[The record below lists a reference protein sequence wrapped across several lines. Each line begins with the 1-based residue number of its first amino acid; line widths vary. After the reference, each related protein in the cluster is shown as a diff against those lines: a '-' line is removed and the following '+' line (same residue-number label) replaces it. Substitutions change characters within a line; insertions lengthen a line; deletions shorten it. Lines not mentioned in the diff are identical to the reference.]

1 MRKRNVRAAIAA
13 ALCMTVLAAGCGK
26 KVDDPVFT
34 GDKTEAPVYQANL
47 DAIKSS
53 AYASAD
59 NLDLEPGTY
68 ISVIGR
74 GSSTPYWN
82 QVKAGVEQAATDLN
96 TALGYSG
103 NDKVK
108 VLYSAPDENDNIDQQ
123 VNILDEELARYPDV
137 IAISS
142 VDASACS
149 VQFDL
154 AIENGIPIVAFDSG
168 NSYQNIQSTC
178 KTNNIEAATTGTK
191 NFCEK
196 IGDSG
201 EILLLVH
208 DTVSDTAKEREA
220 GIKNELAANHPN
232 VTVTETI
239 YLDQLEMLKKQ
250 IVAEQV
256 GVTPEELAA
265 AEAGEKKEE
274 TTGTGDASETIAD
287 AASNAASSSADESAN
302 ETAQEV
308 DNSLST
314 SCAVSFALSSADES
328 ANETAQEV
336 DNELSEKMQQVNDGA
351 AKMSDEDA
359 IRYYMEKHPD
369 LKGCIATNETVTQL
383 AIKTMDQLDAEKHIT
398 LVGFDAGKEQVNA
411 LKDGK
416 VDGLIVQNPFG
427 MGYATV
433 VAAARTVLEIGNEA
447 EVNTGYVWVTADNMN
462 DDTITPFL
470 YE

>member
-1 MRKRNVRAAIAA
+1 MRKRNVRAVIAA

-26 KVDDPVFT
+26 KADDPVFT
-34 GDKTEAPVYQANL
+34 GDKTEAPAYQANL

-53 AYASAD
+53 AYASVD

-74 GSSTPYWN
+74 ASSTPYWN

-239 YLDQLEMLKKQ
+239 YLDQLKMLKKQ

-287 AASNAASSSADESAN
+287 AASNADSSSADESAN

-308 DNSLST
+308 DNG
-314 SCAVSFALSSADES
+314 
-328 ANETAQEV
+328 
-336 DNELSEKMQQVNDGA
+336 LSEKMQQVNDGA

-359 IRYYMEKHPD
+359 IQYYMEKHPD

>member
-1 MRKRNVRAAIAA
+1 MRKRNVRAVIAA

-26 KVDDPVFT
+26 KADDPVFT

-53 AYASAD
+53 AYASVD

-74 GSSTPYWN
+74 ASSTPYWN

-239 YLDQLEMLKKQ
+239 YLDQLKMLKKQ

-308 DNSLST
+308 DN
-314 SCAVSFALSSADES
+314 
-328 ANETAQEV
+328 
-336 DNELSEKMQQVNDGA
+336 ELSEKMQQVNDGA

-359 IRYYMEKHPD
+359 IQYYMEKHPD

>member
-26 KVDDPVFT
+26 KADDPVFT
-34 GDKTEAPVYQANL
+34 GDKTETPVYQANL

-53 AYASAD
+53 AYASVD

-74 GSSTPYWN
+74 ASSTPYWN

-178 KTNNIEAATTGTK
+178 KTNNIEAVTTGTK

-220 GIKNELAANHPN
+220 EIKNELAANHPN
-232 VTVTETI
+232 VTATETI

-302 ETAQEV
+302 ETAQE
-308 DNSLST
+308 
-314 SCAVSFALSSADES
+314 A
-328 ANETAQEV
+328 

-359 IRYYMEKHPD
+359 IQYYMEKHPD

-383 AIKTMDQLDAEKHIT
+383 AIRTLDQFDSEKHIT

>member
-13 ALCMTVLAAGCGK
+13 ALCMAVLAAGCGK
-26 KVDDPVFT
+26 KADDPVFT
-34 GDKTEAPVYQANL
+34 GDKTEAPAYQANL

-53 AYASAD
+53 AYASVD

-74 GSSTPYWN
+74 ASSTPYWN
-82 QVKAGVEQAATDLN
+82 QVKAGVEQAAADLN

-178 KTNNIEAATTGTK
+178 KTNNTEAATTGIK

-220 GIKNELAANHPN
+220 GIKNELAANYPN
-232 VTVTETI
+232 VTVAETI

-287 AASNAASSSADESAN
+287 AAANAASSSADESAN
-302 ETAQEV
+302 ETAQG
-308 DNSLST
+308 
-314 SCAVSFALSSADES
+314 A
-328 ANETAQEV
+328 

-359 IRYYMEKHPD
+359 IQYYMEKHPD

-383 AIKTMDQLDAEKHIT
+383 AIKTLDQIDTEKHIT
-398 LVGFDAGKEQVNA
+398 LVGFDAGKDQVNA

>member
-26 KVDDPVFT
+26 KADDPVFT
-34 GDKTEAPVYQANL
+34 GDKTEAPAYQANL

-53 AYASAD
+53 AYASVD

-74 GSSTPYWN
+74 ASSTPYWN

-178 KTNNIEAATTGTK
+178 KTNNIEAATTGIK

-239 YLDQLEMLKKQ
+239 YLDQLKMLKKQ

-302 ETAQEV
+302 ETAQE
-308 DNSLST
+308 
-314 SCAVSFALSSADES
+314 A
-328 ANETAQEV
+328 

-383 AIKTMDQLDAEKHIT
+383 AIKTLDQLDAEKHIT

>member
-26 KVDDPVFT
+26 KADDPVFT
-34 GDKTEAPVYQANL
+34 GDKTEAPAYQANL

-53 AYASAD
+53 AYASVD

-74 GSSTPYWN
+74 ASSTPYWN

-239 YLDQLEMLKKQ
+239 YLDQLKMLKKQ

-308 DNSLST
+308 DN
-314 SCAVSFALSSADES
+314 
-328 ANETAQEV
+328 
-336 DNELSEKMQQVNDGA
+336 ELSEKMQQVNDGA

-383 AIKTMDQLDAEKHIT
+383 AIKTLDQLDAEKHIT

>member
-26 KVDDPVFT
+26 KADDPVFT
-34 GDKTEAPVYQANL
+34 GDKTEAPAYQANL

-53 AYASAD
+53 AYASVD
-59 NLDLEPGTY
+59 NLDLETGTY

-74 GSSTPYWN
+74 ASSTPYWN

-239 YLDQLEMLKKQ
+239 YLDQLKMLKKQ

-265 AEAGEKKEE
+265 AEAGEKKKE

-287 AASNAASSSADESAN
+287 AASNVAS
-302 ETAQEV
+302 
-308 DNSLST
+308 
-314 SCAVSFALSSADES
+314 SSADES

-359 IRYYMEKHPD
+359 IQYYMEKHPD

>member
-26 KVDDPVFT
+26 KADDPVFT
-34 GDKTEAPVYQANL
+34 GDKTEAPAYQANL

-53 AYASAD
+53 AYASVD

-168 NSYQNIQSTC
+168 NSYQNIQSSC

-239 YLDQLEMLKKQ
+239 YLDQLKMLKKQ

-308 DNSLST
+308 DN
-314 SCAVSFALSSADES
+314 
-328 ANETAQEV
+328 
-336 DNELSEKMQQVNDGA
+336 ELSEKMQQVNDGA

-359 IRYYMEKHPD
+359 IQYYMEKHPD

-383 AIKTMDQLDAEKHIT
+383 AIKTLDQLDAEKHIT

>member
-26 KVDDPVFT
+26 KADDPVFT

-232 VTVTETI
+232 VTVAETI

-256 GVTPEELAA
+256 GVTQKNWQPQKQ
-265 AEAGEKKEE
+265 EKRRKR
-274 TTGTGDASETIAD
+274 
-287 AASNAASSSADESAN
+287 
-302 ETAQEV
+302 
-308 DNSLST
+308 
-314 SCAVSFALSSADES
+314 
-328 ANETAQEV
+328 
-336 DNELSEKMQQVNDGA
+336 QQ
-351 AKMSDEDA
+351 
-359 IRYYMEKHPD
+359 
-369 LKGCIATNETVTQL
+369 
-383 AIKTMDQLDAEKHIT
+383 
-398 LVGFDAGKEQVNA
+398 EQVM
-411 LKDGK
+411 LPRQLQMQHRMRILHQQTK
-416 VDGLIVQNPFG
+416 VRMRQHRKWTMNCPRRCSRST
-427 MGYATV
+427 M
-433 VAAARTVLEIGNEA
+433 ARQR
-447 EVNTGYVWVTADNMN
+447 
-462 DDTITPFL
+462 
-470 YE
+470 

>member
-26 KVDDPVFT
+26 KADDPVFT

-53 AYASAD
+53 VYASAD

-239 YLDQLEMLKKQ
+239 YLDQLKMLKKQ

-308 DNSLST
+308 DN
-314 SCAVSFALSSADES
+314 
-328 ANETAQEV
+328 
-336 DNELSEKMQQVNDGA
+336 ELSEKMQQVNDGA

-383 AIKTMDQLDAEKHIT
+383 AIKTLDQLDAEKHIT
-398 LVGFDAGKEQVNA
+398 LVGVDAGKEQVNA

>member
-26 KVDDPVFT
+26 KADDPVFT
-34 GDKTEAPVYQANL
+34 GDKTETPVYQANL

-53 AYASAD
+53 AYASVD

-74 GSSTPYWN
+74 ASSTPYWN

-239 YLDQLEMLKKQ
+239 YLDQLKMLKKQ

-308 DNSLST
+308 DN
-314 SCAVSFALSSADES
+314 
-328 ANETAQEV
+328 
-336 DNELSEKMQQVNDGA
+336 ELSEKMQQVNDGA

-383 AIKTMDQLDAEKHIT
+383 AIKTLDQLDAEKHIT
-398 LVGFDAGKEQVNA
+398 LVGFDAGKEQANA

>member
-26 KVDDPVFT
+26 KADDPVFT
-34 GDKTEAPVYQANL
+34 GDKTEAPAYQANL

-53 AYASAD
+53 AYASVD

-74 GSSTPYWN
+74 ASSTPYWN

-239 YLDQLEMLKKQ
+239 YLDQLKMLKKQ

-287 AASNAASSSADESAN
+287 AASNVVSSSADESAN

-308 DNSLST
+308 N
-314 SCAVSFALSSADES
+314 
-328 ANETAQEV
+328 
-336 DNELSEKMQQVNDGA
+336 NELSEKMQQVNDGA

-359 IRYYMEKHPD
+359 IQYYMEKHPD

-383 AIKTMDQLDAEKHIT
+383 AIKTLDQLDAEKHIT
-398 LVGFDAGKEQVNA
+398 LVGFDAGKEQANA

>member
-1 MRKRNVRAAIAA
+1 MRKRNVRAVIAA

-26 KVDDPVFT
+26 KADDPVFT
-34 GDKTEAPVYQANL
+34 GDKTEAPAYQANL

-53 AYASAD
+53 AYASVD

-74 GSSTPYWN
+74 ASSTPYWN

-239 YLDQLEMLKKQ
+239 YLDQLKMLKKQ

-308 DNSLST
+308 DN
-314 SCAVSFALSSADES
+314 
-328 ANETAQEV
+328 
-336 DNELSEKMQQVNDGA
+336 ELSEKMQQVNDGA

-383 AIKTMDQLDAEKHIT
+383 AIKTLDQLDAEKHIT

>member
-1 MRKRNVRAAIAA
+1 MRIRNARAAVAA
-13 ALCMTVLAAGCGK
+13 ALCVTVLAAGCGK
-26 KVDDPVFT
+26 KADEPVFT
-34 GDKTEAPVYQANL
+34 GEKTEAPAYQANL
-47 DAIKSS
+47 NAIESS
-53 AYASAD
+53 AYASVD
-59 NLDLEPGTY
+59 NLNLEPGTY

-74 GSSTPYWN
+74 AAGTPYWE
-82 QVKAGVEQAATDLN
+82 QVKAGVAQAAEDLN
-96 TALGYSG
+96 AALGYTG
-103 NDKVK
+103 NDKIK

-142 VDASACS
+142 VDASACE

-178 KTNNIEAATTGTK
+178 RTNNTEATTEGTK
-191 NFCEK
+191 QFCEK

-201 EILLLVH
+201 EVILLVH
-208 DTVSDTAKEREA
+208 DNVSDTAKERETA
-220 GIKNELAANHPN
+220 IKNELAANHPN
-232 VTVTETI
+232 VTVAETL
-239 YLDQLEMLKKQ
+239 YLDQLDEMKKQ

-265 AEAGEKKEE
+265 EEAGEKQAE
-274 TTGTGDASETIAD
+274 TTGADTASETIAD
-287 AASNAASSSADESAN
+287 AAANADASQTNENTDSADAA
-302 ETAQEV
+302 AQE
-308 DNSLST
+308 
-314 SCAVSFALSSADES
+314 A
-328 ANETAQEV
+328 
-336 DNELSEKMQQVNDGA
+336 DNELSEKMKQVNDGA

-359 IRYYMEKHPD
+359 IAYYLQKHPD
-369 LKGCIATNETVTQL
+369 LKGCFATNEIATQL
-383 AIKTMDQLDAEKHIT
+383 GIKTLDKMETENHIT
-398 LVGFDAGKEQVNA
+398 LVGFDAGKDQVNA

-433 VAAARTVLEIGNEA
+433 IASARTVLEIGNEA
-447 EVNTGYVWVTADNMN
+447 EVNTGYVWVTADNMEE
-462 DDTITPFL
+462 DTVKPFL

>member
-26 KVDDPVFT
+26 KADDPVFT
-34 GDKTEAPVYQANL
+34 GDKTEAPAYQANL

-53 AYASAD
+53 AYASVD
-59 NLDLEPGTY
+59 NLDLEPGPY

-74 GSSTPYWN
+74 ASSTPYWN

-168 NSYQNIQSTC
+168 NSYQNIQSSC

-239 YLDQLEMLKKQ
+239 YLDQLKMLKKQ

-308 DNSLST
+308 DN
-314 SCAVSFALSSADES
+314 
-328 ANETAQEV
+328 
-336 DNELSEKMQQVNDGA
+336 ELSEKMQQVNDGA

-383 AIKTMDQLDAEKHIT
+383 AIKTLDQLDAEKHIT

>member
-26 KVDDPVFT
+26 KADDPVFT
-34 GDKTEAPVYQANL
+34 GDKTEAPAYQANL

-53 AYASAD
+53 AYASVD

-74 GSSTPYWN
+74 ASSTPYWN

-154 AIENGIPIVAFDSG
+154 ANENGIPIVAFDSG
-168 NSYQNIQSTC
+168 NSYQNIQSSC

-239 YLDQLEMLKKQ
+239 YLDQLKMLKKQ

-308 DNSLST
+308 DN
-314 SCAVSFALSSADES
+314 
-328 ANETAQEV
+328 
-336 DNELSEKMQQVNDGA
+336 ELSEKMQQVNDGA

-383 AIKTMDQLDAEKHIT
+383 AIKTLDQLDAEKHIT

>member
-1 MRKRNVRAAIAA
+1 M
-13 ALCMTVLAAGCGK
+13 
-26 KVDDPVFT
+26 
-34 GDKTEAPVYQANL
+34 
-47 DAIKSS
+47 
-53 AYASAD
+53 
-59 NLDLEPGTY
+59 
-68 ISVIGR
+68 
-74 GSSTPYWN
+74 
-82 QVKAGVEQAATDLN
+82 N

-287 AASNAASSSADESAN
+287 AASNADS
-302 ETAQEV
+302 
-308 DNSLST
+308 
-314 SCAVSFALSSADES
+314 SSADES

-336 DNELSEKMQQVNDGA
+336 DNELSEKMQQVNDVA
-351 AKMSDEDA
+351 AKMSDE
-359 IRYYMEKHPD
+359 
-369 LKGCIATNETVTQL
+369 
-383 AIKTMDQLDAEKHIT
+383 AIKVAQKGLDS
-398 LVGFDAGKEQVNA
+398 
-411 LKDGK
+411 
-416 VDGLIVQNPFG
+416 
-427 MGYATV
+427 
-433 VAAARTVLEIGNEA
+433 
-447 EVNTGYVWVTADNMN
+447 
-462 DDTITPFL
+462 
-470 YE
+470 

>member
-26 KVDDPVFT
+26 KADDPVFT

-53 AYASAD
+53 AYASVD

-239 YLDQLEMLKKQ
+239 YLDQLKMLKKQ

-308 DNSLST
+308 DN
-314 SCAVSFALSSADES
+314 
-328 ANETAQEV
+328 
-336 DNELSEKMQQVNDGA
+336 ELSEKMQQVNDGA

-383 AIKTMDQLDAEKHIT
+383 AIKTLDQLDAEKHIT

>member
-26 KVDDPVFT
+26 KADDPVFT

-53 AYASAD
+53 AYASVD

-178 KTNNIEAATTGTK
+178 KRIIQKRQQQEQR
-191 NFCEK
+191 
-196 IGDSG
+196 IS
-201 EILLLVH
+201 VRR
-208 DTVSDTAKEREA
+208 S
-220 GIKNELAANHPN
+220 
-232 VTVTETI
+232 VTVGRFCCLCMIQYQILRKSVRQE
-239 YLDQLEMLKKQ
+239 LKMNLQQ
-250 IVAEQV
+250 I
-256 GVTPEELAA
+256 
-265 AEAGEKKEE
+265 
-274 TTGTGDASETIAD
+274 
-287 AASNAASSSADESAN
+287 
-302 ETAQEV
+302 
-308 DNSLST
+308 
-314 SCAVSFALSSADES
+314 
-328 ANETAQEV
+328 
-336 DNELSEKMQQVNDGA
+336 
-351 AKMSDEDA
+351 
-359 IRYYMEKHPD
+359 IRM
-369 LKGCIATNETVTQL
+369 
-383 AIKTMDQLDAEKHIT
+383 
-398 LVGFDAGKEQVNA
+398 
-411 LKDGK
+411 
-416 VDGLIVQNPFG
+416 
-427 MGYATV
+427 
-433 VAAARTVLEIGNEA
+433 
-447 EVNTGYVWVTADNMN
+447 
-462 DDTITPFL
+462 
-470 YE
+470 

>member
-26 KVDDPVFT
+26 KADDPVFT
-34 GDKTEAPVYQANL
+34 GDKTEAPAYQANL

-53 AYASAD
+53 AYASVD

-103 NDKVK
+103 KDKVK

-168 NSYQNIQSTC
+168 NSYQNIQSSC

-239 YLDQLEMLKKQ
+239 YLDQLKMLKKQ

-274 TTGTGDASETIAD
+274 TTGTGDVSETIAD
-287 AASNAASSSADESAN
+287 AASNAAS
-302 ETAQEV
+302 
-308 DNSLST
+308 
-314 SCAVSFALSSADES
+314 SSADES

>member
-26 KVDDPVFT
+26 KADDPVFT
-34 GDKTEAPVYQANL
+34 GDKTEAPAYQANL

-53 AYASAD
+53 AYASVD
-59 NLDLEPGTY
+59 NLDLEAGTY

-96 TALGYSG
+96 IALGYSG

-178 KTNNIEAATTGTK
+178 KTNNTEAATTGTK

-208 DTVSDTAKEREA
+208 DTVSDNAKEREA

-232 VTVTETI
+232 VTVAETI

-287 AASNAASSSADESAN
+287 AAANAASSSADESAN
-302 ETAQEV
+302 ETAQE
-308 DNSLST
+308 
-314 SCAVSFALSSADES
+314 A
-328 ANETAQEV
+328 

-359 IRYYMEKHPD
+359 IQYYMEKHPD

-383 AIKTMDQLDAEKHIT
+383 AIKTLDQIDTEKHIT
-398 LVGFDAGKEQVNA
+398 LVGFDAGKDQVNA

>member
-26 KVDDPVFT
+26 KADDPVFT

-53 AYASAD
+53 VYASAD

-220 GIKNELAANHPN
+220 GIKNELAANQPN

-287 AASNAASSSADESAN
+287 AASNEAS
-302 ETAQEV
+302 
-308 DNSLST
+308 
-314 SCAVSFALSSADES
+314 SSADES

-359 IRYYMEKHPD
+359 IQYYMEKHPD

>member
-26 KVDDPVFT
+26 KADDPVFT

-53 AYASAD
+53 AYASTD

-239 YLDQLEMLKKQ
+239 YLDHLEMLKKQ

-287 AASNAASSSADESAN
+287 AASNADS
-302 ETAQEV
+302 
-308 DNSLST
+308 
-314 SCAVSFALSSADES
+314 SSADES

-383 AIKTMDQLDAEKHIT
+383 AIKTMDQLDAKKHIT

-470 YE
+470 YK

>member
-26 KVDDPVFT
+26 KADDPVFT

-53 AYASAD
+53 VYASAD

-74 GSSTPYWN
+74 ASSTPYWN

-168 NSYQNIQSTC
+168 NSYQNIQSSC

-239 YLDQLEMLKKQ
+239 YLDQLKMLKKQ

-287 AASNAASSSADESAN
+287 AASNADS
-302 ETAQEV
+302 
-308 DNSLST
+308 
-314 SCAVSFALSSADES
+314 SSADES

-383 AIKTMDQLDAEKHIT
+383 AIKTLDQLDAEKHIT

>member
-26 KVDDPVFT
+26 KADDPVFT
-34 GDKTEAPVYQANL
+34 GDKTEAPAYQANL

-53 AYASAD
+53 AYASVD

-74 GSSTPYWN
+74 ASSTPYWN

-239 YLDQLEMLKKQ
+239 YLDQLKMLKKQ

-302 ETAQEV
+302 ETAQE
-308 DNSLST
+308 
-314 SCAVSFALSSADES
+314 A
-328 ANETAQEV
+328 

>member
-26 KVDDPVFT
+26 KADDPVFT

-53 AYASAD
+53 AYASVD

-220 GIKNELAANHPN
+220 GIKNELATNHPN
-232 VTVTETI
+232 VTVAETI

-287 AASNAASSSADESAN
+287 AASNSDS
-302 ETAQEV
+302 
-308 DNSLST
+308 
-314 SCAVSFALSSADES
+314 SSADES

-359 IRYYMEKHPD
+359 IQYYMEKHPD

>member
-26 KVDDPVFT
+26 KADDPVFT
-34 GDKTEAPVYQANL
+34 GDKTEAPAYQANL

-53 AYASAD
+53 AYASVD

-74 GSSTPYWN
+74 ASSTPYWN

-239 YLDQLEMLKKQ
+239 YLDQLKMLKKQ

-287 AASNAASSSADESAN
+287 AASNADS
-302 ETAQEV
+302 
-308 DNSLST
+308 
-314 SCAVSFALSSADES
+314 SSADES

-383 AIKTMDQLDAEKHIT
+383 AIKTLDQLDAEKHIT
-398 LVGFDAGKEQVNA
+398 LVGFDAGKEQANA

>member
-26 KVDDPVFT
+26 KADDPVFT
-34 GDKTEAPVYQANL
+34 GDKTEAPAYQANL

-53 AYASAD
+53 AYASVD

-74 GSSTPYWN
+74 ASSTPYWN

-168 NSYQNIQSTC
+168 NSYQNIQSSC

-239 YLDQLEMLKKQ
+239 YLDQLKMLKKQ

-287 AASNAASSSADESAN
+287 AASNAAS
-302 ETAQEV
+302 
-308 DNSLST
+308 
-314 SCAVSFALSSADES
+314 SSADES

-383 AIKTMDQLDAEKHIT
+383 AIKTMDQLDAKKHIT

>member
-26 KVDDPVFT
+26 KADDPVFT
-34 GDKTEAPVYQANL
+34 GDKTEAPAYQANL

-53 AYASAD
+53 AYASVD

-74 GSSTPYWN
+74 ASSTPYWN

-239 YLDQLEMLKKQ
+239 YLDQLKMLKKQ

-287 AASNAASSSADESAN
+287 AASNADSSS
-302 ETAQEV
+302 T
-308 DNSLST
+308 
-314 SCAVSFALSSADES
+314 DES

-383 AIKTMDQLDAEKHIT
+383 AIKTLDQLDAEKHIT

>member
-26 KVDDPVFT
+26 KADDPVFT

-53 AYASAD
+53 VYASAD

-74 GSSTPYWN
+74 ASSTPYWN

-239 YLDQLEMLKKQ
+239 YLDQLKMLKKQ

-308 DNSLST
+308 DN
-314 SCAVSFALSSADES
+314 
-328 ANETAQEV
+328 
-336 DNELSEKMQQVNDGA
+336 ELSEKMQQVNDGA

-383 AIKTMDQLDAEKHIT
+383 AIKTLDQLDAEKHIT

>member
-13 ALCMTVLAAGCGK
+13 ALCMTVLEAGCGK
-26 KVDDPVFT
+26 KADDPVFT
-34 GDKTEAPVYQANL
+34 GDKTETPVYQANL

-53 AYASAD
+53 AYASVD

-74 GSSTPYWN
+74 ASSTPYWN

-220 GIKNELAANHPN
+220 EIKNELAANHPN

-302 ETAQEV
+302 ETAQE
-308 DNSLST
+308 
-314 SCAVSFALSSADES
+314 A
-328 ANETAQEV
+328 

-359 IRYYMEKHPD
+359 IQYYMEKHPD

-383 AIKTMDQLDAEKHIT
+383 AIRTLDQFDSEKHIT

>member
-26 KVDDPVFT
+26 KADDPVFT
-34 GDKTEAPVYQANL
+34 GDKTVAPAYQANL

-53 AYASAD
+53 AYASVD

-74 GSSTPYWN
+74 ASSTPYWN

-168 NSYQNIQSTC
+168 NSYQNIQSSC

-239 YLDQLEMLKKQ
+239 YLDQLKMLKKQ

-308 DNSLST
+308 DN
-314 SCAVSFALSSADES
+314 
-328 ANETAQEV
+328 
-336 DNELSEKMQQVNDGA
+336 ELSEKMQQVNDGA

-383 AIKTMDQLDAEKHIT
+383 AIKTLDQLDAEKHIT
-398 LVGFDAGKEQVNA
+398 LVGFDAGKEQANA

>member
-26 KVDDPVFT
+26 KADDPVFT

-53 AYASAD
+53 VYASAD

-239 YLDQLEMLKKQ
+239 YLDQLKMLKKQ

-308 DNSLST
+308 DN
-314 SCAVSFALSSADES
+314 
-328 ANETAQEV
+328 
-336 DNELSEKMQQVNDGA
+336 ELSEKMQQVNDGA

-359 IRYYMEKHPD
+359 IQYYMEKHPD

-383 AIKTMDQLDAEKHIT
+383 AIKTLDQLDAEKHIT

>member
-26 KVDDPVFT
+26 KADDPVFT
-34 GDKTEAPVYQANL
+34 GDKTEAPAYQANL

-53 AYASAD
+53 AYASVD

-74 GSSTPYWN
+74 ASSTPYWN

-239 YLDQLEMLKKQ
+239 YLDQLKMLKKQ

-287 AASNAASSSADESAN
+287 AASNADSSSADESAN
-302 ETAQEV
+302 ETAQE
-308 DNSLST
+308 
-314 SCAVSFALSSADES
+314 A
-328 ANETAQEV
+328 